1 MAINNPLN
9 SIYLVKNLAVIL
21 LITTLLFLVYYYTS
35 EIIGFFSSEAPGR
48 RGDGTVSYKTFLTY
62 GGVASIKTHFLEM
75 LSISNMST
83 VVDIYVGVFLVA
95 IAISFTF
102 FKSKK
107 NIPKE
112 HKKIHLILLLTL
124 ILVFLFISGNVDILN
139 EDGQKI
145 ISFHSLAYYLPGMNL
160 VRHISLF
167 GLLAVIPF
175 LIISALA
182 LMHLEKNSF
191 VIASILGVWIYV
203 YAYGVN
209 YIYLFSFLFAIFL
222 FTIFSQ
228 VKHLKYFILIS
239 SIIIISYKNIQYP
252 INKFIK
258 DDEVFKALSDM
269 PKANFSRQRNI
280 ELSDSLKRYIDLDKE
295 NISQRVFYDSLFSAM
310 NEEVCFNPDH
320 KFIRFYFLSKSYK
333 TLRTKWRLADNISNK
348 ENKKKQVFFCDQ
360 KLKIAK
366 KVSTGCGDSLLND
379 GYLIQEGEGFGCLVE
394 GQKGLVKVNDFSPNS
409 LSIETSGTYGDDA
422 YLVYGD
428 GYSKVWEVLVDGIP
442 SNIAK
447 INYAYKGVGIDSGSH
462 MVNFKI
468 KNHLVYLLYFKNLL
482 LACLMIVAF
491 LYFTRRVNK

>member
-1 MAINNPLN
+1 MAN
-9 SIYLVKNLAVIL
+9 K
-21 LITTLLFLVYYYTS
+21 T
-35 EIIGFFSSEAPGR
+35 
-48 RGDGTVSYKTFLTY
+48 YKT
-62 GGVASIKTHFLEM
+62 
-75 LSISNMST
+75 
-83 VVDIYVGVFLVA
+83 
-95 IAISFTF
+95 
-102 FKSKK
+102 
-107 NIPKE
+107 
-112 HKKIHLILLLTL
+112 
-124 ILVFLFISGNVDILN
+124 
-139 EDGQKI
+139 
-145 ISFHSLAYYLPGMNL
+145 
-160 VRHISLF
+160 
-167 GLLAVIPF
+167 LLAVVCLLAFLSMPVTVHAQSTTDSESSSITHKMYLDMKLGKLHIEGDNAVVDALILQRNIPITYDYIATLMRTPNAF
-175 LIISALA
+175 GEGPACIVCHSSNNPDKSYRGLDLSSCEGILRGATESPSRPVIHPGQSTNNLIVHMLQNNR
-182 LMHLEKNSF
+182 MP
-191 VIASILGVWIYV
+191 LGVPFFQNIDTPAINSIRDWID
-203 YAYGVN
+203 AG
-209 YIYLFSFLFAIFL
+209 A
-222 FTIFSQ
+222 
-228 VKHLKYFILIS
+228 
-239 SIIIISYKNIQYP
+239 
-252 INKFIK
+252 K